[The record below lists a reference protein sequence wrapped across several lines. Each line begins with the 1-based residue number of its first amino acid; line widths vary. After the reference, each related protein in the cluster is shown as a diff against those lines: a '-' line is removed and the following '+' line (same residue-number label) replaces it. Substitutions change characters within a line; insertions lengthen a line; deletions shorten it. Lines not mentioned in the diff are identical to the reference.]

1 MTINI
6 LRGKR
11 VEDLF
16 HKQGQEAWRG
26 FGWIYHESLL
36 LIPWKTIRRAPL
48 LVWLAFP
55 CMYYWLVKKK
65 LRNYIFLWLKQE
77 IENINQRFI
86 HYQLRKS
93 EAVDQMKK
101 RSIEVMEAWQTR
113 VMKLYSTTSNK
124 NHKRL
129 TPITSVAAIFGSL
142 HNIISATVNQ
152 KYQKSNFVFD
162 YNITCR
168 KPWRH
173 ILLIYILRIDIDIKH
188 VFIFT
193 YT

>member
-1 MTINI
+1 M
-6 LRGKR
+6 
-11 VEDLF
+11 EDLF

-65 LRNYIFLWLKQE
+65 LRNYIFLWLKQD

-113 VMKLYSTTSNK
+113 VMKLYSTTSIK
-124 NHKRL
+124 NQKTL
-129 TPITSVAAIFGSL
+129 TPIANVAAIFGSL
-142 HNIISATVNQ
+142 HSKISATVVINIKLQ
-152 KYQKSNFVFD
+152 ILWLATISFVGNMNDSSNL
-162 YNITCR
+162 YTY
-168 KPWRH
+168 KG
-173 ILLIYILRIDIDIKH
+173 ILENL
-188 VFIFT
+188 
-193 YT
+193 